1 MFKNKALLAISI
13 VVFVD
18 LLGFS
23 IILPLLPYYASTFNA
38 SPVMIGYLVASYSIC
53 QFIAAP
59 ILGGMSDKFGR
70 RPLLIYSQLG
80 SFAGF
85 ILLGFANSLPLL
97 FLSRIIDGISGGNL
111 TIAQAYIA
119 DVTPPKERAGAMGV
133 IGIAFGLGFVVG
145 PPIGGLLATHFGY
158 EAPALLA
165 AFFAL
170 CSTSLTLFYLKE
182 HQHVRDENMKT
193 GLSYYARVFD
203 YMREANLR
211 PFYLIFLFFALPF
224 SLFISMFS
232 LYGMIKFNFSTQDI
246 GLFLMY
252 VGLLGVVWQG
262 GVIRPLVRRIGD
274 LAALRMGMVAL
285 LLGLLGLALVQT
297 VTALAIVA
305 VIFSFGTAITRPTL
319 SSLITQIAPE
329 RRKGGA
335 LGVSSSLESF
345 SRSIA
350 PILGGW
356 IIGGLHPDYIGYVGA
371 AMAAIGVALS
381 FRVSI
386 HGLKLT

>member
-23 IILPLLPYYASTFNA
+23 IILPLLPYYAKTFDA
-38 SPVMIGYLVASYSIC
+38 TPAMIGYLVASYSIC

-80 SFAGF
+80 SFVGF
-85 ILLGFANSLPLL
+85 VLLGFANSLPLL

-133 IGIAFGLGFVVG
+133 IGIAFGLGFIVG
-145 PPIGGLLATHFGY
+145 PPIGGLLATQFGY
-158 EAPALLA
+158 EAPALVA

-170 CSTSLTLFYLKE
+170 CSTSLTMFYLKE

-193 GLSYYARVFD
+193 GLSYYARVFE

-211 PFYLIFLFFALPF
+211 PFYFIFLFFALPF

-232 LYGMIKFNFSTQDI
+232 LFAMIKFNFTTQDI

-262 GVIRPLVRRIGD
+262 GVIRPLVRRVGD
-274 LAALRMGMVAL
+274 LLALRMGMVAL
-285 LLGLLGLALVQT
+285 LVGLLGLALAHT
-297 VTALAIVA
+297 VTELSIVA
-305 VIFSFGTAITRPTL
+305 IIFSFGTAITRPTL

-371 AMAAIGVALS
+371 AMAAIGVVLA
-381 FRVSI
+381 FRVST
-386 HGLKLT
+386 HGLKMT